1 MWESAASRPH
11 ATRYGREST
20 PTRRSGMLWRSLRDV
35 VLGHAG
41 VVARRARTGHSERAV
56 GRCMTSLVV
65 SVCALVVLVAVACAD
80 GDSPASLKSDPGR
93 STDGATEEV
102 TGVPLAEPASGLAQQ
117 CRSAAR
123 SLGFAVPCPTRL
135 PLVAGEPVDCSGDCI
150 GLAGER
156 GAEVRVFFLNVEGY
170 DANAGGPETVR
181 HLIVEAQRAQ
191 DAPPSPCYEGVP
203 AGVLEAN
210 GQEVALLECPPDSP
224 QARANIRHG
233 EGAHIEHLL
242 AYWDS
247 HGIRYVVSVHR
258 TSAGDRPLLERLV
271 SSIELIGP

>member
-1 MWESAASRPH
+1 
-11 ATRYGREST
+11 
-20 PTRRSGMLWRSLRDV
+20 
-35 VLGHAG
+35 
-41 VVARRARTGHSERAV
+41 
-56 GRCMTSLVV
+56 MTSLVL
-65 SVCALVVLVAVACAD
+65 SICALVVLVAVACAD
-80 GDSPASLKSDPGR
+80 GDSPASPKSDPGK
-93 STDGATEEV
+93 STAMDDVTEEV
-102 TGVPLAEPASGLAQQ
+102 SGVPLAEPAPGLAQQ

-156 GAEVRVFFLNVEGY
+156 GVEVRVFFLNVEGY
-170 DANAGGPETVR
+170 DASAGAPETVR
-181 HLIVEAQRAQ
+181 HLIVEAQRAEG
-191 DAPPSPCYEGVP
+191 APPRPCYEGVP
-203 AGVLEAN
+203 AGALQAN
-210 GQEVALLECPPDSP
+210 GRQVALLECPPDSP

-258 TSAGDRPLLERLV
+258 TTADDGRLLERLV

>member
-1 MWESAASRPH
+1 
-11 ATRYGREST
+11 
-20 PTRRSGMLWRSLRDV
+20 
-35 VLGHAG
+35 VLG
-41 VVARRARTGHSERAV
+41 RR
-56 GRCMTSLVV
+56 MTSLVV

-80 GDSPASLKSDPGR
+80 RDSPAKSDPGR
-93 STDGATEEV
+93 STATDGATEEV
-102 TGVPLAEPASGLAQQ
+102 AGVPLAEPAPGLAQQ

-156 GAEVRVFFLNVEGY
+156 GVEVRVFFLNIEGY
-170 DANAGGPETVR
+170 DANAGAPETVR

-203 AGVLEAN
+203 AGALEAN
-210 GQEVALLECPPDSP
+210 GQQVALLECPPDSP

-233 EGAHIEHLL
+233 EGAHIQHLL
-242 AYWDS
+242 AYWDN

-258 TSAGDRPLLERLV
+258 TTAGDRPLLERLV

>member
-1 MWESAASRPH
+1 
-11 ATRYGREST
+11 
-20 PTRRSGMLWRSLRDV
+20 
-35 VLGHAG
+35 
-41 VVARRARTGHSERAV
+41 
-56 GRCMTSLVV
+56 MTSLVA
-65 SVCALVVLVAVACAD
+65 SVCALVVLTGVACAD
-80 GDSPASLKSDPGR
+80 GDSPASSKSDPGR
-93 STDGATEEV
+93 STATDGATEDV
-102 TGVPLAEPASGLAQQ
+102 TGVPLAEPAPGLAQQ

-123 SLGFAVPCPTRL
+123 SLGFAVPCPTKL
-135 PLVAGEPVDCSGDCI
+135 PLVAGEPVDCSGDCV

-156 GAEVRVFFLNVEGY
+156 GAEVRGFFLNVEGY
-170 DANAGGPETVR
+170 DAKAGAPETVR
-181 HLIVEAQRAQ
+181 HLIVEAQNAQ

-203 AGVLEAN
+203 AGALETN

-247 HGIRYVVSVHR
+247 HGIRYVASVHR
-258 TSAGDRPLLERLV
+258 TTAGDRALLERLV